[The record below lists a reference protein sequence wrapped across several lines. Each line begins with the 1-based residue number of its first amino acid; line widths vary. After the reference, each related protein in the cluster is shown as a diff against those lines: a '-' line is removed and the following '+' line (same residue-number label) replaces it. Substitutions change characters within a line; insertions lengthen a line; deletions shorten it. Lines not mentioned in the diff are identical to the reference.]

1 MVLFPDLL
9 FWVYFFIFPIVV
21 FIAFFIP
28 GDIFLKKYSFSFLQ
42 RFVLGTCLGM
52 VMWGWQGYIF
62 GYLNMRWMSYVYLMV
77 FFLLWVKPVTF
88 NIKKIPKNILK
99 NIYFPFVLIVLIG
112 SLVQLS
118 SVWFAGINRNNV
130 IYFNSYSIPDNI
142 WYIELTNEVI
152 GRVPPFEPG
161 MSGKTI
167 ENYHYW
173 SNLVMAETVRIFMLP
188 LIPTVS
194 QYFPLLL
201 SIFLGLTIVI
211 FGQILNLKKSLTL
224 WILFFVYFG
233 GDFVNAIQVLFT
245 GKVDF
250 SQQSMEDGAK
260 FLANPPRAFA
270 LVLFFA
276 GLDLLAIFVKS
287 GKHSFEIIA
296 AFILGSLIGFKVYV
310 GMFALIGLFFLTLYY
325 VFTKEYKFLLVFL
338 TALFLSML
346 IYMPINSGAGGL
358 IYVGFWRAQD
368 YATLPTLGLIRLELA
383 RQIFAEHGNWIREHI
398 YNLLFLIISTV
409 GTFGTKI
416 IGLFQTRETLRIFP
430 KDLNIFLTSGL
441 IVNFILGTFFIQKS
455 GGSNAFN
462 FLVSVFVISSVYAG
476 ISCWYWL
483 GKVKSGFKYIF
494 IAIIIV
500 LTIPRSINQLVENIS
515 SLNRNEGYVI
525 GESELGALR
534 YLNMKTEPLSLILT
548 QQNSTFL
555 NFIANRQVFLYSEG
569 VLESH
574 NIDVSGRVGVRNTIF
589 NSSDMSLV
597 SSNLLANNID
607 YIYRMSD
614 VNFPLYKYKNKKFF
628 NIVYEKNGIQILR
641 VNRVNL
647 L

>member
-161 MSGKTI
+161 MSGKII

-173 SNLVMAETVRIFMLP
+173 SNLVMAETVRVFRLP

-211 FGQILNLKKSLTL
+211 FGQILSLKKSLTL

-276 GLDLLAIFVKS
+276 GLNLLAAFAKS

-310 GMFALIGLFFLTLYY
+310 GMFALIGLFFLMLYY

-383 RQIFAEHGNWIREHI
+383 RQVFAEHGNWIREHI
-398 YNLLFLIISTV
+398 YNLLFLIVSTV

-416 IGLFQTRETLRIFP
+416 IGLFQTRETLGIFP
-430 KDLNIFLTSGL
+430 KDLNIFLASGL
-441 IVNFILGTFFIQKS
+441 IVNLILGTFFIQKS

-483 GKVKSGFKYIF
+483 GKVKSGFKYVF

-525 GESELGALR
+525 GESELGALK
-534 YLNMKTEPLSLILT
+534 YLNMKTEPSSLILI

-555 NFIANRQVFLYSEG
+555 NFIADRQVFLYSEG

-574 NIDVSGRVGVRNTIF
+574 NIDVSRRVGVRNTVF
-589 NSSDMSLV
+589 NSVDMSLV

-607 YIYRMSD
+607 YIYKMSD
-614 VNFPLYKYKNKKFF
+614 VNFPLYRYKNKKFL
-628 NIVYEKNGIQILR
+628 NIVYEKNGIQILK
-641 VNRVNL
+641 VNRANL